1 MQVLKDEIQENIL
14 NSAKDLFLTFGYE
27 KTSMDK
33 ISKKAGIS
41 KSNLYNYFKSKDEIF
56 CALTDSAAFHFQKVI
71 NFFDENKF
79 SPKFGER
86 GFNEMLSQYI
96 YDLIV
101 DYKDGLILI
110 MKCSCGTK
118 YENFKEQ
125 LINQI
130 AEKFLRD
137 YATEFINA
145 DMLVR
150 VITENLF
157 DGITA
162 IAIQS
167 NTEQELKKILYGF
180 IKYHS
185 CGFLALTSH

>member
-1 MQVLKDEIQENIL
+1 MKREAAIQK
-14 NSAKDLFLTFGYE
+14 NSIFFR
-27 KTSMDK
+27 
-33 ISKKAGIS
+33 ISVTKK
-41 KSNLYNYFKSKDEIF
+41 LDH
-56 CALTDSAAFHFQKVI
+56 L
-71 NFFDENKF
+71 
-79 SPKFGER
+79 
-86 GFNEMLSQYI
+86 
-96 YDLIV
+96 
-101 DYKDGLILI
+101 KDGLILI

-185 CGFLALTSH
+185 YGFLALTSH